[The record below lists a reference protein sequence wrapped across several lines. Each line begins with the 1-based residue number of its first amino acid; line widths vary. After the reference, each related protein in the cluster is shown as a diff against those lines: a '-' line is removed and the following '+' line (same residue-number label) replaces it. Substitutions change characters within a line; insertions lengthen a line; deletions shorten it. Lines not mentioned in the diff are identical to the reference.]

1 MIDQPLSPI
10 SSDSVTRTLLD
21 EIYKALGLRSNFKL
35 RAVSDFFLRIPIQ
48 RFGMICFGLNERI
61 ASEGLAKA
69 AQWTLNQ
76 LVDQVSYHG
85 LDKIPPCGPL
95 LVVSNHPG
103 ATDSVCI
110 TAGLGRDDLKII
122 VSEVPFYR
130 TLPEIS
136 KHFIYTTKDQHT
148 RMASFRDSLRHLKNG
163 GALLLFATG
172 RIDPDPHVMPGAEEE
187 LEAWSESI
195 NFFFQMMPDL
205 PVVISLTSGVVS
217 SRYASHPIT
226 RLRKKTIDKRRLA
239 EFLQILVQMVSGSKM
254 KLRPYVTFSP
264 PYVLNDLMDSYP
276 GQKPVQAIINEAKS
290 LIKNHLSTKSVENS

>member
-1 MIDQPLSPI
+1 
-10 SSDSVTRTLLD
+10 LD
-21 EIYKALGLRSNFKL
+21 I
-35 RAVSDFFLRIPIQ
+35 IP
-48 RFGMICFGLNERI
+48 
-61 ASEGLAKA
+61 
-69 AQWTLNQ
+69 
-76 LVDQVSYHG
+76 H
-85 LDKIPPCGPL
+85 CGPL

-136 KHFIYTTKDQHT
+136 QHFIYATKDQHT
-148 RMASFRDSLRHLKNG
+148 RMASFRNSLRHLKNG

-172 RIDPDPHVMPGAEEE
+172 RIDPDPLVMPGAEEE

-217 SRYASHPIT
+217 KKFASHPIT
-226 RLRKKTIDKRRLA
+226 RLRDKTIDKRRLA
-239 EFLQILVQMVSGSKM
+239 EFLQILVQMVSGT
-254 KLRPYVTFSP
+254 KLRLRPFVTFSQ
-264 PYVLNDLMDSYP
+264 PYVLDELMDSYP
-276 GQKPVQAIINEAKS
+276 GQKPVQALINEAKTH
-290 LIKNHLSTKSVENS
+290 LKIHLSKNTVKNC